1 MDWRS
6 PWGLLGLPVAL
17 LVGMA
22 ASAPVC
28 AVATRL
34 ENDSGFAMI
43 FRFGVVPAFLFSGAF
58 FPVSQLPNWI
68 EWLAYLSPLW
78 HGVELSRDLSLGT
91 VEVLPGAR
99 QSRLPGGVVRR
110 RHLVRGPR
118 PDPEVDQ
125 LMAILA
131 ARVVPVPV
139 RPGNGRQLVERNFLV
154 YRRSWVVFV
163 SGFFEPVF
171 YLLSIGI
178 GVAQLVGDFTLADG
192 TVIGYAAF
200 VAPAML
206 ASSAMNGAIF
216 DSTYNIFF
224 RMKYAKLYDSMLA
237 TPLRPWDVATG
248 EVTWALLR
256 GACYSAMFILVM
268 LALGLIESWWAVLA
282 LPAAVLIGYAFAG
295 AGMALTTFMRSWQD
309 FEFVQLATMP
319 MFLFSATFYPV
330 ETYPGCDPLAGRDHP
345 ALPRRRART
354 SPHHRHGQ
362 LDAAHQRPVPR
373 SAMGTAGMYV
383 ASRRLGKLLLK

>member
-1 MDWRS
+1 
-6 PWGLLGLPVAL
+6 
-17 LVGMA
+17 MA
-22 ASAPVC
+22 
-28 AVATRL
+28 TL
-34 ENDSGFAMI
+34 
-43 FRFGVVPAFLFSGAF
+43 
-58 FPVSQLPNWI
+58 
-68 EWLAYLSPLW
+68 
-78 HGVELSRDLSLGT
+78 T
-91 VEVLPGAR
+91 
-99 QSRLPGGVVRR
+99 
-110 RHLVRGPR
+110 
-118 PDPEVDQ
+118 
-125 LMAILA
+125 
-131 ARVVPVPV
+131 ARVIPLPIK
-139 RPGNGRQLVERNFLV
+139 PGNGRTLVERNFLV
-154 YRRSWVVFV
+154 YRRSWIVFV

-192 TVIGYAAF
+192 TKIGYAAF

-224 RMKYAKLYDSMLA
+224 RMKYARLYDSMLA

-268 LALGLIESWWAVLA
+268 LALGLIQSWWALLA
-282 LPAAVLIGYAFAG
+282 LPVAVLLGYAFAG

-330 ETYPGCDPLAGRDHP
+330 ETYPGYIRWLVEITPLYQGV
-345 ALPRRRART
+345 ALERALT
-354 SPHHRHGQ
+354 TGAVSWT
-362 LDAAHQRPVPR
+362 LLINALYLA
-373 SAMGTAGMYV
+373 AMGTAGMYV

>member
-1 MDWRS
+1 
-6 PWGLLGLPVAL
+6 
-17 LVGMA
+17 MA
-22 ASAPVC
+22 
-28 AVATRL
+28 TL
-34 ENDSGFAMI
+34 
-43 FRFGVVPAFLFSGAF
+43 
-58 FPVSQLPNWI
+58 
-68 EWLAYLSPLW
+68 
-78 HGVELSRDLSLGT
+78 T
-91 VEVLPGAR
+91 
-99 QSRLPGGVVRR
+99 
-110 RHLVRGPR
+110 
-118 PDPEVDQ
+118 
-125 LMAILA
+125 
-131 ARVVPVPV
+131 ARVIPLPIK
-139 RPGNGRQLVERNFLV
+139 PGNGRTLVERNFLV
-154 YRRSWVVFV
+154 YRRSWIVFV

-192 TVIGYAAF
+192 TKIGYAAF

-224 RMKYAKLYDSMLA
+224 RMKYARLYDSMLA

-268 LALGLIESWWAVLA
+268 LVLGLIQSWWALLA
-282 LPAAVLIGYAFAG
+282 LPVAVLLGYAFAG

-330 ETYPGCDPLAGRDHP
+330 ETYPGYIRWLVEITPLYQGV
-345 ALPRRRART
+345 ALERALT
-354 SPHHRHGQ
+354 TGAVSWP
-362 LDAAHQRPVPR
+362 LLINALYLA
-373 SAMGTAGMYV
+373 AMGTLGMYV

>member
-1 MDWRS
+1 
-6 PWGLLGLPVAL
+6 
-17 LVGMA
+17 MA
-22 ASAPVC
+22 
-28 AVATRL
+28 TL
-34 ENDSGFAMI
+34 
-43 FRFGVVPAFLFSGAF
+43 
-58 FPVSQLPNWI
+58 
-68 EWLAYLSPLW
+68 
-78 HGVELSRDLSLGT
+78 T
-91 VEVLPGAR
+91 
-99 QSRLPGGVVRR
+99 
-110 RHLVRGPR
+110 
-118 PDPEVDQ
+118 
-125 LMAILA
+125 
-131 ARVVPVPV
+131 ARVLPVPV
-139 RPGNGRQLVERNFLV
+139 RAGGGRHLVERNFLV
-154 YRRSWVVFV
+154 YRRSWIVFV

-178 GVAQLVGDFTLADG
+178 GVAQLVGDFRLADG

-268 LALGLIESWWAVLA
+268 LALDLVESWWALLA

-319 MFLFSATFYPV
+319 MFLFSATFYPI
-330 ETYPGCDPLAGRDHP
+330 ETYPGWIRWLVELTPLYQGV
-345 ALPRRRART
+345 ALERAFT
-354 SPHHRHGQ
+354 TGTVSWS
-362 LDAAHQRPVPR
+362 LVLNALYLT
-373 SAMGTAGMYV
+373 AMGTLGMYV

>member
-1 MDWRS
+1 
-6 PWGLLGLPVAL
+6 
-17 LVGMA
+17 MA
-22 ASAPVC
+22 
-28 AVATRL
+28 TL
-34 ENDSGFAMI
+34 
-43 FRFGVVPAFLFSGAF
+43 
-58 FPVSQLPNWI
+58 
-68 EWLAYLSPLW
+68 
-78 HGVELSRDLSLGT
+78 T
-91 VEVLPGAR
+91 
-99 QSRLPGGVVRR
+99 
-110 RHLVRGPR
+110 
-118 PDPEVDQ
+118 
-125 LMAILA
+125 
-131 ARVVPVPV
+131 ARVLPVPV

-154 YRRSWVVFV
+154 YKRSWVVFV

-171 YLLSIGI
+171 YLLSIGV

-268 LALGLIESWWAVLA
+268 LVMGLIESWWALLA
-282 LPAAVLIGYAFAG
+282 LPASVLIGYAFAG

-309 FEFVQLATMP
+309 FEFVQLATIP

-330 ETYPGCDPLAGRDHP
+330 ETYPGWIRWLVEITPLYQGV
-345 ALPRRRART
+345 ALERALT
-354 SPHHRHGQ
+354 TGTVGWS
-362 LDAAHQRPVPR
+362 LLINALYLVV
-373 SAMGTAGMYV
+373 MGTVGMYV